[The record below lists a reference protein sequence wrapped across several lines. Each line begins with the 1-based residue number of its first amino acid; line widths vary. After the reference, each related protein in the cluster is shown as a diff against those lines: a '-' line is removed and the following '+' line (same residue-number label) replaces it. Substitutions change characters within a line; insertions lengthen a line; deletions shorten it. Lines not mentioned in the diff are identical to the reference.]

1 MSKRPTRAAN
11 QFGKLKAEMEE
22 LNASLREL
30 IANQQAAAS
39 ASSAAAE
46 QQVERAR
53 QAQDAANQKVAE
65 LEAKRADTTRKE
77 IEGIKERV
85 RLINIEAEGAKNVSD
100 RQEALL
106 ELQDEKLNLL
116 KKQRQQLEEQGKDLA
131 EIEQKIKELTAE
143 QKEYN
148 KELDK
153 SKQTAGELFDSFSSL
168 AKGDISGGLKG
179 LGKIISKEVGGKA
192 IGKVKGEMQGLVH
205 SIKGGGAGAGGAI
218 AALAGLGASLLAL
231 GAAVKIGTAIFK
243 LAMDIEDA
251 SAKFMKA
258 TGASREF
265 TSSLTPITAELRKVG
280 LSTQQASE
288 SFQVLFG
295 SVSDF
300 TMMSAS
306 AREEMTKNAAV
317 MASLGVSNEDF
328 ARGSQIT
335 IKAMGQTGAEAA
347 RTQRQIAALAMD
359 IGVAPQQMGA
369 DFANAAPKL
378 AKFGSDGVRAFKDL
392 AVAAKVTGIAVDRLI
407 SITDQFDTFEGA
419 ATAAGKLNAALGG
432 NFVNAMEL
440 VTETDPVERMKM
452 IRESILDAGLSFD
465 EMSYYQRKFFAQSAG
480 LQDEA
485 ELAALMSGNMDSL
498 SGNIGKTSA
507 EYEAMAQR
515 SKDVQTLQ
523 EKFNTI
529 MMQLIPVVTPL
540 VDLLADF
547 SKFLSENA
555 DDVAKFAKYSL
566 YALAGLGTVLGVVAI
581 AMGSVASG
589 VAAVVAG
596 LAALASLL
604 FIDNFAS
611 SFLEGLFKVAGG
623 FDAISIAAGAAAS
636 PISGLMKAGGA
647 LADTLFGNDGIKI
660 GAETSA
666 QSIQKMNVAT
676 ANAASTSRAAAP
688 TIATTNAVTS
698 AVNNSTTNNYGGG
711 GSDSNVNIKFDNK
724 KFADLFDVQVEKSI
738 GRAARK
744 ALI

>member
-1 MSKRPTRAAN
+1 MALTPGEVTAIAEELKKLIAEN
-11 QFGKLKAEMEE
+11 KFQKLKASLQDIASTDFSALRSEIAAAGTVSTDSFDAATTAVDRYRQSIIASAQAQKDSAERAAAAATDE
-22 LNASLREL
+22 LEKSKLLKEAAEARLELLEKRLALGEDVQALIDAEKDHVREL
-30 IANQQAAAS
+30 GKEYKALDKEI
-39 ASSAAAE
+39 SAA
-46 QQVERAR
+46 
-53 QAQDAANQKVAE
+53 
-65 LEAKRADTTRKE
+65 
-77 IEGIKERV
+77 
-85 RLINIEAEGAKNVSD
+85 
-100 RQEALL
+100 
-106 ELQDEKLNLL
+106 
-116 KKQRQQLEEQGKDLA
+116 
-131 EIEQKIKELTAE
+131 
-143 QKEYN
+143 N
-148 KELDK
+148 KSGE
-153 SKQTAGELFDSFSSL
+153 ELFDSFKSL
-168 AKGDISGGLKG
+168 AKGDLVGGLKG
-179 LGKIISKEVGGKA
+179 LGKTLSKGMGDKA
-192 IGKVKGEMQGLVH
+192 VAKMKDGLGNLTRT
-205 SIKGGGAGAGGAI
+205 IKGGGAAGAGAA
-218 AALAGLGASLLAL
+218 AALAGLAASFVAL
-231 GAAVKIGTAIFK
+231 GAVVKIGVGIIK
-243 LAMDIEDA
+243 LAIELEDA
-251 SAKFMKA
+251 SANFMRA

-317 MASLGVSNEDF
+317 LASLGVSNEDF

-335 IKAMGQTGAEAA
+335 IKAMGQTGVQAA

-498 SGNIGKTSA
+498 AGNIGKTSA

-523 EKFNTI
+523 DKLKTI

-566 YALAGLGTVLGVVAI
+566 YALGALGTVLGVVAI

-589 VAAVVAG
+589 VAAVIGG
-596 LAALASLL
+596 LAALAGLL

-636 PISGLMKAGGA
+636 PITGLMKAGRA
-647 LADTLFGNDGIKI
+647 VADALFGDDGIKI

-711 GSDSNVNIKFDNK
+711 GDSNVNIKFDNK

-738 GRAARK
+738 GRAARR